1 MRERV
6 LSVAGLIVFVGVC
19 TAPAWYA
26 RATGTRAQVPT
37 LQRPAQARTCILP
50 AAEMRERH
58 MALLVSWRDT
68 VVRTNVRTYTAPDG
82 RQYAISLSKTCLGCH
97 TSKAE
102 FCDRCHTYSGVS
114 PYCWDCHVDPAL
126 ASRNQR

>member
-82 RQYAISLSKTCLGCH
+82 GIRDQPLEDLSRLSHEQGRVLRPLPHLFRRVPLLLGLP
-97 TSKAE
+97 
-102 FCDRCHTYSGVS
+102 R
-114 PYCWDCHVDPAL
+114 
-126 ASRNQR
+126 